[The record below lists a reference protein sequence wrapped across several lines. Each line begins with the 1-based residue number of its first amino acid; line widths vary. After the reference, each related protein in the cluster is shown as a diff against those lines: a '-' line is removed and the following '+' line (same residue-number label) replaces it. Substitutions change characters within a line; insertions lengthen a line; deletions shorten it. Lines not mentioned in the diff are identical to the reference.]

1 MGPLDLIGDVV
12 EAQLEPG
19 DRMAILKNPPEWAK
33 AISAVGRTMA
43 QQPTT
48 PVGELAPRLLLSVPT
63 GQYVAWML
71 AQGALQAP
79 PKLGPDPVIG
89 DKIVAPLGGRLIDV
103 RVTPI
108 GETSWEVR
116 DGGSYIPGSLHQR
129 IPGVVLPVDVPED
142 RGNGKPTKEYRLKL
156 AALPGIKNVYLKY
169 YSEQCMSPVVVIGDG
184 REYLQN
190 QRDEIVEIAQ
200 KWLDVIPA
208 VLLDQDTK
216 QVSNPDRILFHPFMI
231 LSPNVAKANPWIRPL
246 TPRLVIVTRW
256 SYFRRMD
263 PALFAGSPMIVLANR
278 RVGDNWNAIDETDEY
293 QSHTSAF
300 KDLKLGNFPNGIFA
314 RKFSTRV
321 NAPVDDDEEE
331 REF

>member
-1 MGPLDLIGDVV
+1 
-12 EAQLEPG
+12 
-19 DRMAILKNPPEWAK
+19 MAIPKNSPEWAK

-48 PVGELAPRLLLSVPT
+48 PVGEMAPRLLLSVPT

-71 AQGALQAP
+71 ANGALQAP

-89 DKIVAPLGGRLIDV
+89 DKVVAWLNKHLLDV
-103 RVTPI
+103 SVKPYGEDQWEISDVGTKRGALASRV
-108 GETSWEVR
+108 
-116 DGGSYIPGSLHQR
+116 
-129 IPGVVLPVDVPED
+129 PGVVLPIDTPTQ
-142 RGNGKPTKEYRLKL
+142 RGVGRPTQEYRLRL
-156 AALPGIKNVYLKY
+156 AGIPGMKNNYSIY
-169 YSEQCMSPVVVIGDG
+169 YSEQCMSPVVIIGDG
-184 REYLQN
+184 QEYLQN
-190 QRDEIVEIAQ
+190 QRDEIVEIANN
-200 KWLDVIPA
+200 WLDHKASI
-208 VLLDQDTK
+208 LLDQDTL

-231 LSPNVAKANPWIRPL
+231 LSPNVAKANPWIRSL

-293 QSHTSAF
+293 QTLTPAF
-300 KDLKLGNFPNGIFA
+300 KELKLGSFPNGIFA

-321 NAPVDDDEEE
+321 NAPVYDDDEE
-331 REF
+331 REI